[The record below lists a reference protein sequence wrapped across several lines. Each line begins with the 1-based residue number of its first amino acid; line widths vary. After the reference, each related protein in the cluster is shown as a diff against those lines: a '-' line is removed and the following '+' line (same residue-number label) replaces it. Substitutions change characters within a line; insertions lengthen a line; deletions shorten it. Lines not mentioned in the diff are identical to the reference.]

1 MIIMVIIL
9 NWLTLLAVSEKL
21 SRNFFNIKGD
31 SVWCLILA
39 DDNNNIRGEETTM
52 YLGFMGGTLVVY
64 NLGVLKHFGHK
75 KSYKKN

>member
-1 MIIMVIIL
+1 MIIMVMIL

-21 SRNFFNIKGD
+21 SRNFFNIKSD

-64 NLGVLKHFGHK
+64 NLKHFGHK